1 MRQVFFFSLTFLFLS
16 LSIKAQSIRLDRR
29 NYQHHLIDRFEIRT
43 GKQYPGFHS
52 TMKTYRR
59 DKIDTAY
66 YDMVADSTEKS
77 DIAASL
83 LLYNNWEYI
92 SEDAPESDK
101 PLFNFL
107 YKTPGDFW
115 YDKGKKYDLHVN
127 PILHLAYM
135 NQNTETDGSLFINT
149 RGVKV
154 RGRIGNKVAFF
165 TSLTENQARYPSY
178 INRYIN
184 ENIVVPNQG
193 FWKEFKDTG
202 VDFFEARGYIS
213 FDLVK
218 DMINLQ
224 FGHDRLFIGN
234 GYRSMILS
242 DFSAPMLF
250 LKLET
255 EVGKVNYT
263 NIFAELTADIEG
275 NQSGLTGSGRYPK
288 KYLAQHRIGIDIGKS
303 LNIGLFESVVIYED
317 SASAN
322 IELGYLN
329 PIIFYRAIEQ
339 NEGSQDNVLLGLD
352 WKWNF
357 LNHFSFYGQLSL
369 DEFVLSE
376 YTDNNGWW
384 ANKNAVQVGMKYIDA
399 FGIPYLDLQGE
410 FNTARPYMYSH
421 KDSYG
426 SFSHY
431 GQPLAHPRGAN
442 FTELIGIARYKIIPR
457 LDLTLTGIIS
467 DYGSDEDGGN
477 WGGDILKPNI
487 TREQNYDNE
496 TGQGVNNSLFIGEA
510 LLTYMPKNNLFI
522 DLGYTIRNQE
532 NEILGEFNENWLS
545 VGVRWNIAR
554 QNNLF

>member
-1 MRQVFFFSLTFLFLS
+1 MKQVSFYLLAFLGLTF
-16 LSIKAQSIRLDRR
+16 SITAQNIRLDQRD
-29 NYQHHLIDRFEIRT
+29 YQHYLIDRFEIKT

-52 TMKTYRR
+52 TLKTYRR

-66 YDMVADSTEKS
+66 YDMIADGTDKS
-77 DIAASL
+77 ALAASL
-83 LLYNNWEYI
+83 LLNNNWEYI
-92 SEDAPESDK
+92 TDDAPESKK

-115 YDKGKKYDLHVN
+115 HDKGKNFDLHVN
-127 PILHLAYM
+127 PIIHFAYM
-135 NQNTETDGSLFINT
+135 NQNTDSDGTLFQNT

-165 TSLTENQARYPSY
+165 SSITENQARYPSY
-178 INRYIN
+178 IRRYIDGTLT
-184 ENIVVPNQG
+184 VPNQG
-193 FWKEFKDTG
+193 FWKGFKDTG
-202 VDFFEARGYIS
+202 VDYFEARGYIS
-213 FDLVK
+213 FAAVK
-218 DMINLQ
+218 DLINIQ
-224 FGHDRLFIGN
+224 FGHDRIFMGN
-234 GYRSMILS
+234 GYRSLILS

-250 LKLET
+250 LKIET

-263 NIFAELTADIEG
+263 NLFAELIADVEG
-275 NQSGLTGSGRYPK
+275 NTSGLTGRSRYPK
-288 KYLAQHRIGIDIGKS
+288 KYLAHHRLGIDIGKS

-317 SASAN
+317 SASAD
-322 IELGYLN
+322 IQLGYLN

-339 NEGSQDNVLLGLD
+339 SEGSQDNVLLGLD

-369 DEFVLSE
+369 DEFVLNE
-376 YTDNNGWW
+376 YLDNNGWW
-384 ANKNAVQVGMKYIDA
+384 ANKNAIQVGLKYVDA
-399 FGIPYLDLQGE
+399 FGLPYLDLQGE

-442 FTELIGIARYKIIPR
+442 FTEAIGIARYKIIPR
-457 LDLTLTGIIS
+457 LDLTLTGIVS
-467 DYGSDEDGGN
+467 KYGSDEDGGN

-487 TREQNYDNE
+487 TREEDYNNE
-496 TGQGVNNSLFIGEA
+496 TGQGVENTLFIGEA
-510 LLTYMPKNNLFI
+510 LLTYMPKNNLFV

-532 NEILGEFNENWLS
+532 NEILGKYNENWVSL
-545 VGVRWNIAR
+545 GLRWNIAR